1 MLSFLYSVSYGR
13 HNVYLSKD
21 VTLARYKS
29 YEARRMLSFQYIVSY
44 GRHNVYLSKDV
55 TLARYKLHPY

>member
-1 MLSFLYSVSYGR
+1 MLSFQYSVSYGR

-29 YEARRMLSFQYIVSY
+29 YEARRMLSFQYSVSY
-44 GRHNVYLSKDV
+44 GCHNVYLS
-55 TLARYKLHPY
+55 TLLR

>member
-1 MLSFLYSVSYGR
+1 MLSFQYIVSYSR

-29 YEARRMLSFQYIVSY
+29 YEARTMLSFQYMA
-44 GRHNVYLSKDV
+44 NVTSL
-55 TLARYKLHPY
+55 LR

>member
-1 MLSFLYSVSYGR
+1 MLSSQYIVSYGH

-29 YEARRMLSFQYIVSY
+29 SEARRMLSFQYSVSY
-44 GRHNVYLSKDV
+44 GRHNVYLTNANV
-55 TLARYKLHPY
+55 TSLVR